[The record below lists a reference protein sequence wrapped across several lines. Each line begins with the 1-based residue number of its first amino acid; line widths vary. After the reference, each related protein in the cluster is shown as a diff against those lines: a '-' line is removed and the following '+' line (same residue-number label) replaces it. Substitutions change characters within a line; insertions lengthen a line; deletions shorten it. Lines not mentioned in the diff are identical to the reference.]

1 MSEMT
6 SLFSS
11 VPKDG
16 ADSALH
22 KAKSEE
28 KQRNE
33 SLSRKHN
40 VEVLATYNTSHFN
53 LDTKDTF

>member
-1 MSEMT
+1 MSEVT
-6 SLFSS
+6 NLFNS

-16 ADSALH
+16 ADNALQ
-22 KAKSEE
+22 KVKSEE

-33 SLSRKHN
+33 SLAKKHN

-53 LDTKDTF
+53 LDTKDNF